1 MSRETEKL
9 MKQLNKFLDENLG
22 EDDTED
28 DLNALASQFM
38 AQHNANIAAGNYSN
52 EPESADDY
60 LDLARSAPSRKKR
73 LEYVNKALELEPDNL
88 DAGLAK
94 ASLTAKSPHELLETL
109 NTLLQQGEEQLK
121 KEGFF
126 ESDCIGEFWGMLETR
141 PYMRVR
147 QQYIDTLVSLG
158 MMRKAADECERTLE
172 LCESDNLGI
181 RYELMHLYAY
191 LEDEASALTLH
202 QKFNEYEETQLLLP
216 LVVLYYK
223 LGDSEKSINFLKLLT
238 NMNKD
243 TKKFIGAA
251 KRQNY
256 KKYYAEMSPYGYR
269 PNTMDEFLEEM
280 RNYGFLFDSV
290 PCFFEWA
297 EKNLQ
302 KKK

>member
-9 MKQLNKFLDENLG
+9 MKQLNRFLDENLS
-22 EDDTED
+22 EDATEE
-28 DLNALASQFM
+28 DLNALTNQFM
-38 AQHNANIAAGNYSN
+38 AQHNANIAAGNYSD

-109 NTLLQQGEEQLK
+109 NTLLQQGEAQLK

-158 MMRKAADECERTLE
+158 MMRKAITECERTLE

-181 RYELMHLYAY
+181 RYQLMHLYAY
-191 LEDEASALTLH
+191 MEDEQNAISLH
-202 QKFNEYEETQLLLP
+202 EKFNEYEESQLLLP
-216 LVVLYYK
+216 LAVLYYK
-223 LGDSEKSINFLKLLT
+223 LGDLNKSLELLNLLVST
-238 NMNKD
+238 NKD

-251 KRQNY
+251 KRQNLD
-256 KKYYAEMSPYGYR
+256 KYLADMSPYGYR
-269 PNTMDEFLEEM
+269 PNTMDEFIEEM
-280 RNYGFLFDSV
+280 RNYDFLFDAV
-290 PCFFEWA
+290 PYFFEWA
-297 EKNLQ
+297 EKSLQ